1 MGEGILRSLL
11 ESEGVRTVEV
21 ASAGTADIPTIPA
34 SPLARDVA
42 AAHGIDLSDHR
53 SRHLTAEA
61 AMASDLILAM
71 TREHLS
77 WIIGI
82 APEVG
87 DRAFLLS
94 EYADGKD
101 IDIPDPIGGPLV
113 EYETVY
119 DMIENLLRRGLPR
132 IVEAAGEKG
141 R

>member
-11 ESEGVRTVEV
+11 ESESVRGVEV
-21 ASAGTADIPTIPA
+21 ASAGTVDIPTIPA

-61 AMASDLILAM
+61 AVASDLILAM
-71 TREHLS
+71 TREHLD

-82 APEVG
+82 APDVG

-101 IDIPDPIGGPLV
+101 IDVPDPIGGPLV